1 MNSREIEQAV
11 VDNQN
16 LVRFAINRYFPASAM
31 MRTYSR
37 SAGLVYGEPV

>member
-16 LVRFAINRYFPASAM
+16 LVRFAINRYFP
-31 MRTYSR
+31 
-37 SAGLVYGEPV
+37 GLRDDEDMPGEQVVFNEH

>member
-16 LVRFAINRYFPASAM
+16 LVRFAINRYFPSL
-31 MRTYSR
+31 RDDEDIFQVGWI
-37 SAGLVYGEPV
+37 GL